1 MNDIPHRELGDFS
14 RHGARQLRHGDDQL
28 RHMVRAGVGA
38 DAGADGLL
46 QVVAECDAVAQFH
59 KQDDAHVG
67 SAVSDDILPD
77 DQTLEHFRD
86 LLHLP
91 VDLRRANA
99 HAAGVERGVAAA
111 EDHQAVV

>member
-1 MNDIPHRELGDFS
+1 
-14 RHGARQLRHGDDQL
+14 
-28 RHMVRAGVGA
+28 MVRAGVGA
-38 DAGADGLL
+38 DADADGLL
-46 QVVAECDAVAQFH
+46 QVVGERDTLAQFDEQH
-59 KQDDAHVG
+59 NPHIRSTVD
-67 SAVSDDILPD
+67 DDILPD
-77 DQTLEHFRD
+77 HQTLEHFRD